1 MNTNL
6 NKTARQV
13 FTPVRSE
20 RLADKVAGQL
30 KKAIINGVFRIGERL
45 PSERELSE
53 QMGVSRP
60 SVRAALHELEVLGM
74 VETVHGGG
82 TIVKNLTDQP
92 VRKAIEAVLEED
104 PGKVV
109 ELTEVRAFMEA
120 WAARQAAK
128 NRTPE
133 DLEAIRSHLDAME
146 RDFES
151 GDVRSE
157 ADSGFHAEI
166 AAASHN
172 TIFLHVMHNIIQ
184 LVNQSVA
191 VNREKVFVSRDDQE
205 KILNHHRQIY
215 RAIELGDPRTAEAA
229 MNRHLSFVVREY
241 RDRFLSESDR
251 ASERPRRDT
260 VGER

>member
-1 MNTNL
+1 MDTNL

-30 KKAIINGVFRIGERL
+30 KKAIISGVFRIGERL

-82 TIVKNLTDQP
+82 TIVKNLTDQA

-104 PGKVV
+104 PGKIL

-128 NRTPE
+128 NRTTE
-133 DLEAIRSHLDAME
+133 DLEIIRSHLDEME

-151 GDVRSE
+151 GEVRSE
-157 ADSGFHAEI
+157 PDSRFHAEI

-172 TIFLHVMHNIIQ
+172 MVFLHLMHNIIQ

-191 VNREKVFVSRDDQE
+191 VSRERVFVSRDDQK

-215 RAIELGDPRTAEAA
+215 RAIEHGDPRTAEVA

-241 RDRFLSESDR
+241 RNRFLSPSD
-251 ASERPRRDT
+251 
-260 VGER
+260 

>member
-30 KKAIINGVFRIGERL
+30 KKAIIDGVFTMGERL

-82 TIVKNLTDQP
+82 TVVKNLTDQA
-92 VRKAIEAVLEED
+92 VRKAIEAVLDED
-104 PGKVV
+104 PRKVV

-133 DLEAIRSHLDAME
+133 DLEVMRSHLDEME
-146 RDFES
+146 RDFEI
-151 GDVRSE
+151 GEVRSE
-157 ADSGFHAEI
+157 ADARFHAGI

-172 TIFLHVMHNIIQ
+172 TIFLHLMHNIIQ

-191 VNREKVFVSRDDQE
+191 LNREKVFVSKDDQE

-215 RAIELGDPRTAEAA
+215 CAIEHGDPRTAEDA
-229 MNRHLSFVVREY
+229 MNKHLSFVVREY
-241 RDRFLSESDR
+241 RNRFLSESD
-251 ASERPRRDT
+251 
-260 VGER
+260 

>member
-1 MNTNL
+1 MNMNL
-6 NKTARQV
+6 NKSPRQV
-13 FTPVRSE
+13 FSPVRSE

-30 KKAIINGVFRIGERL
+30 KKAIINGVFKIGERL
-45 PSERELSE
+45 PSERELCE

-60 SVRAALHELEVLGM
+60 SIRAALHELEVLGM

-82 TIVKNLTDQP
+82 SIVKNLTDHS
-92 VRKAIEAVLEED
+92 VRNAIEVVLEED
-104 PGKVV
+104 PRKVV

-120 WAARQAAK
+120 WAANQAAK

-133 DLEAIRSHLDAME
+133 DLELIRSHLDAME

-151 GDVRSE
+151 KEVHSE
-157 ADSGFHAEI
+157 ADSKFHAEI

-172 TIFLHVMHNIIQ
+172 TIFLHVMQNIIQ

-205 KILNHHRQIY
+205 KILNQHRQIY
-215 RAIELGDPRTAEAA
+215 RAIEHGDPETAEAA
-229 MNRHLSFVVREY
+229 MKRHLAFVVQEY
-241 RDRFLSESDR
+241 RNRFLPQSD
-251 ASERPRRDT
+251 
-260 VGER
+260 